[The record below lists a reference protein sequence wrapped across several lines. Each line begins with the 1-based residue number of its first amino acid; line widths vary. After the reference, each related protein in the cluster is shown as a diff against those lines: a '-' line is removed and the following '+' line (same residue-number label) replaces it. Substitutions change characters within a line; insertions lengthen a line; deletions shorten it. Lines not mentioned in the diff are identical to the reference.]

1 MYVQI
6 RLVAHDQSV
15 DDKYHGGDCL
25 NEPFFVLSMSSF
37 SYPAVSYQSV
47 GDVIF
52 IFLIY
57 L

>member
-6 RLVAHDQSV
+6 RLMARDHSV
-15 DDKYHGGDCL
+15 DDKYVGGDCL
-25 NEPFFVLSMSSF
+25 NGPFFVSSMSSL
-37 SYPAVSYQSV
+37 AVSYQSV